1 MGARRNRLALVLLF
15 AALLSLAVSVAS
27 TQRYED
33 FSTPTPLPEGDYLI
47 LGFQGGV
54 RAWDDESEGV
64 RRLALNLRAA
74 RLPGVHVETVEN
86 ARRDLALQL
95 VRNALNRD
103 RDGQLDPQE
112 RASARVILYGQ
123 SFGGAAVVKLARE
136 LMALEVPVL
145 LTVQVDSV
153 GLGDALIPSNVACAA
168 NLYQRNGLI
177 IRGEPLV
184 RAEDPARTR
193 VIGNFRHEYRNKKID
208 LSQVS
213 WLKKIFRT
221 AHTKINFDPAVWAR
235 VEGMILH
242 VLRTGTCNET
252 PAQHD

>member
-27 TQRYED
+27 PQRYED

-74 RLPGVHVETVEN
+74 SLPGVHVETVEN

-123 SFGGAAVVKLARE
+123 SFGGAAVVKFARQ
-136 LMALEVPVL
+136 LEAQGIPVL
-145 LTVQVDSV
+145 LTVQIDSV
-153 GLGDALIPSNVACAA
+153 GRDDAVIPPNVRRAA
-168 NLYQRNGLI
+168 NLYQRDGVL
-177 IRGEPLV
+177 IRGEPEI
-184 RAEDPARTR
+184 RTQDPAQTT
-193 VIGNFRHEYRNKKID
+193 ILGNFLFSYKNKKID
-208 LSQVS
+208 LS
-213 WLKKIFRT
+213 KIPWYRKVFRT
-221 AHTKINFDPAVWAR
+221 DHTRMNLDPDVWAK
-235 VEGMILH
+235 VEEFI
-242 VLRTGTCNET
+242 RNEIFL
-252 PAQHD
+252 PDSP

>member
-27 TQRYED
+27 PQRYED

-54 RAWDDESEGV
+54 RAWGDESEGV

-123 SFGGAAVVKLARE
+123 SFGGAAVVKFARQ
-136 LMALEVPVL
+136 LEAQGIPVL
-145 LTVQVDSV
+145 LTVQIDSV
-153 GLGDALIPSNVACAA
+153 GRDDAVTPSNVRRPPISTSATASSFAA
-168 NLYQRNGLI
+168 SPKSAPRI
-177 IRGEPLV
+177 PRKPPSS
-184 RAEDPARTR
+184 ATSSSATRTR
-193 VIGNFRHEYRNKKID
+193 RSTCPRSLG
-208 LSQVS
+208 
-213 WLKKIFRT
+213 
-221 AHTKINFDPAVWAR
+221 
-235 VEGMILH
+235 
-242 VLRTGTCNET
+242 TGRSSAPTT
-252 PAQHD
+252 PA